1 MADGRISIPRTEDQ
15 MVAPCFT
22 AIYKF
27 RFMVHGSDNT
37 TAPNDHQSILPAGQA
52 GGGGPEHRKFTSILR
67 HCRGNWSHSFPQ
79 GKETGDHGGIVRQ
92 KDTG

>member
-1 MADGRISIPRTEDQ
+1 
-15 MVAPCFT
+15 
-22 AIYKF
+22 
-27 RFMVHGSDNT
+27 MVHGADNI

-52 GGGGPEHRKFTSILR
+52 GGGRPERRKLTSILR
-67 HCRGNWSHSFPQ
+67 HREGQLVSQFPQ